1 MRQANLSLVGITI
14 LSLLATD
21 PETAD
26 TMSDCIIESATVKQS
41 HEREKEYGRKIE
53 VVHHGR

>member
-1 MRQANLSLVGITI
+1 MRQMNLSLVGITI
-14 LSLLATD
+14 LSLLTTD

-26 TMSDCIIESATVKQS
+26 TMSDCIIESATIEQN
-41 HEREKEYGRKIE
+41 HDREKEYGRKIE

>member
-1 MRQANLSLVGITI
+1 MRQANLSLIGITI

-21 PETAD
+21 PETASQ
-26 TMSDCIIESATVKQS
+26 MSDGIIEASTVEQTR
-41 HEREKEYGRKIE
+41 EREKEYGRKIE

>member
-26 TMSDCIIESATVKQS
+26 TMSDCIIESSTIEQN
-41 HEREKEYGRKIE
+41 HDHEKEYGRKIE

>member
-1 MRQANLSLVGITI
+1 MRKANLSLVGITI

-26 TMSDCIIESATVKQS
+26 IMSDGIIESATVEQNND
-41 HEREKEYGRKIE
+41 REKEYGRKIE

>member
-1 MRQANLSLVGITI
+1 MRQANLSIVGITI

-26 TMSDCIIESATVKQS
+26 TMSDGIIEASTVEQTR
-41 HEREKEYGRKIE
+41 EREKEYGRKIE